1 MKVGDIV
8 HDEKVGKG
16 QWERWI
22 SDNVVVVEGIVVCLY
37 IEKGHQILG

>member
-16 QWERWI
+16 QRERWI
-22 SDNVVVVEGIVVCLY
+22 SDNVVVEGIVVWLY